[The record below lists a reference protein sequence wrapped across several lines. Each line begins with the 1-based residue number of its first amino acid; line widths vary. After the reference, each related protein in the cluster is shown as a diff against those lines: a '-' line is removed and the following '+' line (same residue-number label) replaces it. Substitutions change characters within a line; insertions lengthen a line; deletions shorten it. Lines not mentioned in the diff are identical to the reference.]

1 MPFAPASAAASAD
14 LDAIVLEHAY
24 RGVRLQLVLRGIL
37 VVFIVLTLT
46 VVPPVHHAVFSDVI
60 VACYGLWALSVAAW
74 TWRGGPGPVRLIWLA
89 LFADL
94 AVLATLVLVAGASPT
109 SWTSDV
115 LVTGFVLIPVLAATQ
130 LRPLVCASVV
140 LPTIAVYFAASAA
153 TRQSNEEPWASILLR
168 TLVLTG
174 IGVGCIALSAIQ
186 RSRVST
192 IGDLVRNRT
201 SLLDQLM
208 TAEER
213 ERRGLAE
220 HLHDGALQYVL
231 AARQDLE
238 DAQELADQ
246 EAFSRVETALTE
258 SSRLLRSTVAQLHP
272 AVLEGAGLARTLRD
286 VAADT
291 QARAGCVVQLDVDG
305 WPEDLR
311 TPLDGLLYT
320 TARELLTNVVKHAS
334 ARTVRLELR
343 HDDGI
348 ATLVIADDG
357 RGITPEAE
365 AGSIAAGH
373 IGLASHRVRVEA
385 AGGSLIVRPRQPNGT
400 IAYVV
405 VPTHSAHTMNFEAR
419 LAGVSR

>member
-1 MPFAPASAAASAD
+1 
-14 LDAIVLEHAY
+14 
-24 RGVRLQLVLRGIL
+24 
-37 VVFIVLTLT
+37 
-46 VVPPVHHAVFSDVI
+46 
-60 VACYGLWALSVAAW
+60 
-74 TWRGGPGPVRLIWLA
+74 
-89 LFADL
+89 
-94 AVLATLVLVAGASPT
+94 
-109 SWTSDV
+109 V

-153 TRQSNEEPWASILLR
+153 TKQSNEEPWASILLR

-334 ARTVRLELR
+334 ARTVELELR